1 MATMNTY
8 FETNTHRHW
17 LIDEKKTSW
26 TLNAVSG
33 ASIQYTN
40 AQFTLHTEKLRR
52 LFHHPGIASGNL
64 TLDHEKAQVRTTLYH
79 TLSRGGR
86 WWHWCGS
93 HQVFRTRIE
102 PTIRPGCRRW
112 DRRRRTRGG
121 HERNDCKWW
130 CHLWYIHHEP
140 STCFPH
146 WMIDRNE
153 RSDDDGK
160 MWAKM
165 LLRWYTSNQFLWFV
179 VHIDY
184 SVLMLPWCNCS
195 SRRVIIVYQTNLVR
209 PWTVVIFGNFT
220 YITWNIHKNMSQAAG
235 R

>member
-146 WMIDRNE
+146 RMIDRNE

-160 MWAKM
+160 NVSKNATAMV
-165 LLRWYTSNQFLWFV
+165 YV
-179 VHIDY
+179 E
-184 SVLMLPWCNCS
+184 SVLMICGSHWLQCVDASMMQLFESSSDHCLSNKSCTSLNCG
-195 SRRVIIVYQTNLVR
+195 NL
-209 PWTVVIFGNFT
+209 W
-220 YITWNIHKNMSQAAG
+220 
-235 R
+235 

>member
-26 TLNAVSG
+26 TLNAVSE
-33 ASIQYTN
+33 ASIKYTN
-40 AQFTLHTEKLRR
+40 AQYTLHTEKLRR
-52 LFHHPGIASGNL
+52 MFHHPGIASGNL
-64 TLDHEKAQVRTTLYH
+64 TLDHEEAQVRTTLYH

-160 MWAKM
+160 KCEQKCYCDGI
-165 LLRWYTSNQFLWFV
+165 RRISSYDLWFTLTTVCWCFHDATVRV
-179 VHIDY
+179 VEWSLFIKQILY
-184 SVLMLPWCNCS
+184 VLELW
-195 SRRVIIVYQTNLVR
+195 
-209 PWTVVIFGNFT
+209 
-220 YITWNIHKNMSQAAG
+220 
-235 R
+235 

>member
-26 TLNAVSG
+26 TLNAVSE
-33 ASIQYTN
+33 ASIKYTN
-40 AQFTLHTEKLRR
+40 AQYTLHTEKLRR
-52 LFHHPGIASGNL
+52 MFHHPGIASGNL
-64 TLDHEKAQVRTTLYH
+64 TLDHEEAQVRTTLYH

-160 MWAKM
+160 NVSKNATAMV
-165 LLRWYTSNQFLWFV
+165 YV
-179 VHIDY
+179 E
-184 SVLMLPWCNCS
+184 SVLMICGSHWLQCVDASMMQQFESSSDHCLSNKSCMSLNCG
-195 SRRVIIVYQTNLVR
+195 NL
-209 PWTVVIFGNFT
+209 W
-220 YITWNIHKNMSQAAG
+220 
-235 R
+235 